1 MYLKKLELKN
11 YRNYHHLDLDFNK
24 NAILLVGNNGQGK
37 TNLLESIYYLSA
49 GRSHRT
55 YSQDELINWDS
66 DFTVIRAGIGSEED
80 KKQEQLI
87 EIELRKNSNLKIRL
101 NEVYQKKKSDFTSL
115 LPSVIFSPD
124 DLKIVKSIPSQRRG
138 FLDLVLEKIDKSY
151 YLARLQYQKI
161 LAQRNSLIK
170 SLNESAGTGNNQ
182 TLELWD
188 DNLVKYG
195 IGLINK
201 RCRLL
206 DEFEDKFREYF
217 SNFFKGV
224 NVDLMYIFSWNRT
237 LNSEKNIYN
246 LQMPARDFKP
256 YKNSS
261 FTENELRGI
270 FTSKIKEALRK
281 DLLYRTTT
289 IGPHR
294 DDFAILINGKDIR
307 PFGSQGQQRIASIS
321 LKLCELHILQ
331 EKLGT
336 DPILLLDDVL
346 SELDIERRKKLV
358 EAINDKF
365 QTFVTATNISYID
378 KLDIDFGGKYLVK
391 NNKINSL
398 SY

>member
-11 YRNYHHLDLDFNK
+11 YRNYPHLDLDFNK

-66 DFTVIRAGIGSEED
+66 DHCIIRARIGSDGD
-80 KKQEQLI
+80 KGQEQLI
-87 EIELRKNSNLKIRL
+87 EIELRKNSGLKIRI

-151 YLARLQYQKI
+151 YTARLQYQKI
-161 LAQRNSLIK
+161 LAQRNSLMK
-170 SLNESAGTGNNQ
+170 SLNGSGNNS
-182 TLELWD
+182 TLEVWD

-195 IGLINK
+195 IILIEK

-206 DEFEDKFREYF
+206 NELEDKFKGYF
-217 SNFFKGV
+217 CSFFKGAE
-224 NVDLMYIFSWNRT
+224 VDLVYIFSWNRT
-237 LNSEKNIYN
+237 LNPENNIN
-246 LQMPARDFKP
+246 KLLVPTEDLES
-256 YKNSS
+256 YKNLSPG
-261 FTENELRGI
+261 ENDLRSL
-270 FTSKIKEALRK
+270 FASKVKESLKR

-294 DDFAILINGKDIR
+294 DDFAILVNRKDIR
-307 PFGSQGQQRIASIS
+307 PFGSQGQQRIAAIS
-321 LKLCELHILQ
+321 LKLCELNILR
-331 EKLGT
+331 ERLDT

-358 EAINDKF
+358 EVINDRF
-365 QTFVTATNISYID
+365 QTFVTATNISYLD
-378 KLDIDFGGKYLVK
+378 KLDIDFGSRYLVK
-391 NNKINSL
+391 DNMINSL
-398 SY
+398 DY